1 MKHCTPIRIA
11 AFISFLFCMTLT
23 EAKVVT
29 ESQALTI
36 AERLISVKGEKNL
49 PKRVA
54 ASRIS
59 DADPSTYYIFSGS
72 NGKGFAIIA
81 AEDNVR
87 PILGYSA
94 DGQLPADGELPLP
107 LTQWLSNI
115 SKQIQKA
122 REDGIQQSPDVA
134 EQWRAASV
142 GNTVVQLETAQWG
155 QGYPFNSKCPLD
167 ENTKS
172 ATGCV
177 PTAYAILMRYY
188 EYPER
193 GKGNTP
199 QYTTSTKGITV
210 ASKSLDHTY
219 YWSNM
224 PLSGNYSSTQA
235 NNIATLM
242 ADIGAALQVDY
253 TKENTNGKLGQGVL
267 FSNFDYH
274 PGIARRKEAYSADE
288 WGDMM
293 RNELK
298 LQRPIIYR
306 AANVEQGGH
315 AFMLD
320 GYTDNNYFAVNWGWG
335 GYCNGFFTLDALNP
349 DLVLYDTGTVAYL
362 NSVPFPMNDTAC
374 EASLNGQ
381 DYPTLSSAINDAPA
395 DGTPA
400 TINLLADVQAESF
413 TFPTGKTITLDMGD
427 HSVNLEY
434 DLVIH
439 GDLTVKGTEKSH
451 ASSHQNT
458 AVFNNYGKLTIM
470 GGTYKNYYPNKEQT
484 DYRRCVWSSADSYTF
499 INGGTF
505 ESPNQVICTN
515 GKMTIEAGT
524 FTCTGNSAA
533 INNYNTTDTLSILG
547 GTFLNNCE
555 DEVEADYRR
564 CLWATGGSH
573 TAIGKATFTN
583 LLGYQV
589 LCFNGDA
596 YIKGAVINSGN
607 EHYGC
612 LSFSNSTLTIDD
624 CKLDAKYLFYADE
637 GSQIL
642 CKGGLYSSLVREN
655 FLAEG
660 CKCVPNRDTE
670 TSAQYPYRVQGS
682 SSAINPLTIQNNLLG
697 KRIFN
702 TSGMPTQ
709 TMQKGINIIR
719 NDHGKVQ
726 KILQR

>member
-413 TFPTGKTITLDMGD
+413 TVPTGKTITLDMGD

-470 GGTYKNYYPNKEQT
+470 GGTYKNYYPNKEDT
-484 DYRRCVWSSADSYTF
+484 DYRRCVWSSANSYTL
-499 INGGTF
+499 INGGTYD
-505 ESPNQVICTN
+505 SPNQVVCTN
-515 GKMTIEAGT
+515 GKMIIESGT

-533 INNYNTTDTLSILG
+533 ICNYNTTDTLTING

-555 DEVEADYRR
+555 GDFEIDFRR
-564 CLWATGGSH
+564 CLWATANSH
-573 TAIGKATFTN
+573 TVIGKATFTN
-583 LLGYQV
+583 KYGYQT

-596 YIKGAVINSGN
+596 NINGATINNENGN
-607 EHYGC
+607 IGC

-624 CKLDAKYLFYADE
+624 CKLSARVLFYADE

-642 CKGGLYSSLVREN
+642 CKGGLYSAVVEDN
-655 FLAEG
+655 HLAEG
-660 CKCVPNRDTE
+660 YKCVPNRD
-670 TSAQYPYRVQGS
+670 SATRTQYPYMVQGNS
-682 SSAINPLTIQNNLLG
+682 SGINPLTIQNNLPN
-697 KRIFN
+697 KHIFN
-702 TSGMPTQ
+702 TSGMSTP
-709 TMQKGINIIR
+709 TMQKGLNIIH
-719 NDHGKVQ
+719 NDNGKVQ
-726 KILQR
+726 KILKR